1 MKASLHLVQSS
12 RAIVAQHQFLDQE
25 LLNVSSSSGTR
36 NMLDVLNGVK
46 HGGKE
51 IFLMVNESFVVQGL
65 VSERVYKLLSND
77 SRLSNSEINFAVQEE
92 FIRNFMKDKLSFR
105 FPVSI
110 EIRMVEKSSIPI
122 LEQVIVQPL
131 TSENVNASFIREWIE
146 ENEFDFPSLVKKQVS
161 TLSTR
166 FHIFSITDDINIDFQ
181 IVDTKLQRQGI
192 IDSERTKFII
202 LTEPGVALH
211 RKLHTLSGLQD
222 IMLDNIDDS
231 FDDILTSDFICNKT
245 EKSVEIEQVHHVT
258 TNILLSILKN
268 HSPNYDVN
276 SKEDPHSMLLVSANY
291 FAKLNCMDKIWGR
304 VNSSHSVLITL
315 VHGEDLPY
323 EGAIMTNALY
333 FNLGRPNKIQLT
345 SNIDAPKTASKVILT
360 PVQSPNHFG
369 TTLISGTEEEQ
380 RIEQRLFEKQ
390 LDIYF
395 SSKSRVLRK
404 HEIIMVNNPTI
415 SFIKSDDSMQVQV
428 LAQLETVKRIDPL
441 HADYTCYR
449 VDSVEVDTEECND
462 SVFVSPS
469 ETTLITNAQPLRGY
483 IPAEIPLTD
492 YYELN
497 VTKQLSRFIE
507 PIISIY
513 KQFPQGNSA
522 QKSLVQQHFLL
533 YGEEGSGKTIAVHS
547 VCAKYGF
554 HLLEINAFEIINESD
569 SITAQNLSQCFTLAR
584 QCTPCILYVKHFEAF
599 DQLSNSSSGGG
610 ASVKQHSK
618 IRIVK
623 CLKQCLKP
631 KNNSFPLI
639 FIPSVSSL
647 DLLSP
652 VFKNL
657 FLTKIEARKNLNEEA
672 REQFIQKAANMSQGS
687 ICNIDISASQIVK
700 LTSGCS
706 IYDLNKI
713 IQISKSQ
720 AITESMNTQ
729 NELRK
734 DNGNSSSH
742 PHVYLST
749 LSHKH
754 IVQGG
759 LKWHKKYAASVSGS
773 NVSSTTNVSI
783 PTVNW
788 QDIGGLEHAK
798 QEILDIIQSP
808 IQSHNLKSRSGVLLY
823 GPPGCGKTLL
833 AKAVATEC
841 QLNFM
846 SVKGPELINM
856 YVGESERNVRLVFEK
871 ARQCKPC
878 VIFFDELDAL
888 APNRGASGDSGGV
901 MDRVV
906 SQLLAELDDI
916 GSADGDE
923 ESDTSNKG
931 VFVIGATNRPD
942 LIDPALLRPGRFER
956 LVYLGVSKSREE
968 QLKVLKALTRK
979 FSLKDNVDFEKLLE
993 QSGFNLTGADFYA
1006 ICTDAFM
1013 NAVSRATS
1021 QGDISQKQSH
1031 QIVVCHEDFEKAF
1044 KNITPSV
1051 SVADLERY
1059 ESLQGTFKK

>member
-1 MKASLHLVQSS
+1 MKASLHLVRLSGFNLAA
-12 RAIVAQHQFLDQE
+12 RHQFLDHD
-25 LLNVSSSSGTR
+25 LLNIISSSSGTSE
-36 NMLDVLNGVK
+36 VVNGVK

-51 IFLMVNESFVVQGL
+51 VFLMVNKRFIVQAL
-65 VSERVYKLLSND
+65 VSERVRKLLVSLDDGHRPNE
-77 SRLSNSEINFAVQEE
+77 EITFAVDEE
-92 FIRNFMKDKLSFR
+92 FIRNFMKVKEELNIY
-105 FPVSI
+105 FPISI
-110 EIRMVEKSSIPI
+110 EIRMIEKPSVPV
-122 LEQVIVQPL
+122 LKQVIVQPL
-131 TSENVNASFIREWIE
+131 ASENVNSSFIREWIE

-166 FHIFSITDDINIDFQ
+166 FNIFSIRDDVTIEFQ
-181 IVDTKLQRQGI
+181 IVDTKLQLQGI
-192 IDSERTKFII
+192 IDSQITKFII
-202 LTEPGVALH
+202 LTEPGLAINRQLY
-211 RKLHTLSGLQD
+211 TLSGLEG
-222 IMLDNIDDS
+222 IMLDNNDDS
-231 FDDILTSDFICNKT
+231 FDDILSSDFIANKT
-245 EKSVEIEQVHHVT
+245 EKSIEIDQLHHVT
-258 TNILLSILKN
+258 TNNLLSILRN
-268 HSPNYDVN
+268 YSPNYN
-276 SKEDPHSMLLVSANY
+276 AHSKEDPHSLLLVSASY
-291 FAKLNCMDKIWGR
+291 FAKLNCMDKMWGR
-304 VNSSHSVLITL
+304 VNSSQSVLITL

-323 EGAIMTNALY
+323 EGAIMTNMLY

-345 SNIDAPKTASKVILT
+345 SNVNAPKTASKVILT
-360 PVQSPNHFG
+360 PIQSPNHFG

-395 SSKSRVLRK
+395 SSQSRVLRK
-404 HEIIMVNNPTI
+404 NEIIMINNPTI

-449 VDSVEVDTEECND
+449 VDSVEVDNEDCND
-462 SVFVSPS
+462 SVIVSSS
-469 ETTLITNAQPLRGY
+469 ETILITNAQPMRGY
-483 IPAEIPLTD
+483 IPSEIPLTD

-497 VTKQLSRFIE
+497 VTKQLSRYIE

-533 YGEEGSGKTIAVHS
+533 YGEEGSGKTIAIHS
-547 VCAKYGF
+547 ICAKYGF

-569 SITAQNLSQCFTLAR
+569 SITAQNLSQCFALAR

-599 DQLSNSSSGGG
+599 DQLSNSGGG

-657 FLTKIEARKNLNEEA
+657 FLTKIEARKNLSEDA
-672 REQFIQKAANMSQGS
+672 REQFIRQATNMMTEGS

-713 IQISKSQ
+713 VQISKSQ
-720 AITESMNTQ
+720 AVIESMNTQ
-729 NELRK
+729 NKLTSKE
-734 DNGNSSSH
+734 NGNTPP

-754 IVQGG
+754 IIQGG

-808 IQSHNLKSRSGVLLY
+808 LQSHNLKSRSGVLLY

-871 ARQCKPC
+871 SST
-878 VIFFDELDAL
+878 V
-888 APNRGASGDSGGV
+888 GASGDSGGV

-916 GSADGDE
+916 GSASGDE
-923 ESDTSNKG
+923 DNDTSNKG

-979 FSLKDNVDFEKLLE
+979 FNLKDDIDFEKLLE
-993 QSGFNLTGADFYA
+993 QSRFNLTGADFYA

-1031 QIVVCHEDFEKAF
+1031 QIVVSHDDFEKAF

-1059 ESLQGTFKK
+1059 ESLQGTFEK